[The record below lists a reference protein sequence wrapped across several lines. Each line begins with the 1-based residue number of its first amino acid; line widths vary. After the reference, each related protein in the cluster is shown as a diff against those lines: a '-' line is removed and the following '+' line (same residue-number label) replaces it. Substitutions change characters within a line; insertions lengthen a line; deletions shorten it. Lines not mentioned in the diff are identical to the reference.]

1 MIGMSS
7 ACGGMI
13 ASCRNRMVTVFGKL
27 KTCRHEGSN
36 GRSSL
41 CRTFGRD
48 CLTPHENARRK
59 TLLKEQMVNMT
70 IRRLAMTVIAVLW
83 CAAAMAADW
92 PEFLG
97 PRGRGAAPDSAIRT
111 RWSEAEGIAWK
122 ADLPGRGASSPIVVG
137 DLVVV
142 TASSGARQDQLHIVA
157 LDKVSGRTVWH
168 RRFWATGRTLAHPT
182 SAVAAG
188 TPASDG
194 KRIVALYSSCDLFCV
209 DLAGRLLWQRNLA
222 VEHPRSGNDVGMG
235 SSPRIVDGTAV
246 VQIDCQ
252 GDAFALG
259 VDAATGEDRW
269 IVPREKIASWSSPLP
284 VTTPEY
290 GACVLLQGP
299 HGLNLH
305 RVADGTTVWS
315 WKGECSAIPMATE
328 SGSMVHV
335 PSDGIASVAPKG
347 GDAKPAWKSTK
358 LSCGIASPLAWG
370 DSIACINRA
379 GVLGIGDVAD
389 GRLRG
394 QVRLAGSFWASP
406 ILAGATIIAANKEGK
421 TFIVSTEGE
430 PKIIAENELPGT
442 FTATP
447 AVADG
452 NIYLRSETTLWKVAT
467 P

>member
-1 MIGMSS
+1 V
-7 ACGGMI
+7 AQ
-13 ASCRNRMVTVFGKL
+13 
-27 KTCRHEGSN
+27 
-36 GRSSL
+36 
-41 CRTFGRD
+41 D
-48 CLTPHENARRK
+48 
-59 TLLKEQMVNMT
+59 Q
-70 IRRLAMTVIAVLW
+70 
-83 CAAAMAADW
+83 
-92 PEFLG
+92 
-97 PRGRGAAPDSAIRT
+97 AIRT
-111 RWSEAEGIAWK
+111 RWSETEGIAWK

-142 TASSGARQDQLHIVA
+142 TASSGARQDELHILA
-157 LDKVSGRTVWH
+157 FDKASGRTVWH

-194 KRIVALYSSCDLFCV
+194 KRIVALYSSCDLLAV

-235 SSPRIVDGTAV
+235 SSPRIIDGTAV

-259 VDAATGEDRW
+259 VDVATGEDRW
-269 IVPREKIASWSSPLP
+269 IAPREKIASWSSPLP
-284 VTTPEY
+284 VTTPEH
-290 GACVLLQGP
+290 GACVLLQSP
-299 HGLNLH
+299 HGLDLR
-305 RVADGTTVWS
+305 RVADGKTVWS
-315 WKGECSAIPMATE
+315 WKGDCAAIPMATE
-328 SGSMVHV
+328 SGAMLRV
-335 PSDGIASVAPKG
+335 PSDGIASVSPTS
-347 GDAKPAWKSTK
+347 GDAKPVWKSTK

-379 GVLGIGDVAD
+379 GVLCIGDAKD
-389 GRLRG
+389 GQLRG

-406 ILAGATIIAANKEGK
+406 ILAGSTIIATNKEGK
-421 TFIVSTEGE
+421 TFLISTDGE
-430 PKIIAENELPGT
+430 PKVIAENELPGT

-452 NIYLRSETTLWKVAT
+452 TLYLRSEMTLWKVAA